1 MNRTLF
7 GTDGIRGLANVPP
20 MTADIATKVAMAAAR
35 QLQNGAHRHLVVI
48 GKDTRL
54 SGYLL
59 EPALTAG
66 FIAMGMD
73 VVMTGP
79 LPTPAVAKLVRS
91 MRADLGV
98 MISASH
104 NPYQDNGIKL
114 FGPDGFKLS
123 DATEAAIEADI
134 ARDLSAHYAA
144 PDRLGRARR
153 MEDGLGRYIENVKLS
168 FPRGLR
174 LDGLKIVID
183 CAHGAAYKAAPTV
196 LWELGAE
203 IVTLGTS
210 PNGLNIND
218 SCGATAPQAMQ
229 AAVREHGADIG
240 IALDG
245 DADRV
250 IMADETGQLID
261 GDQIL
266 ALLAGEWQ
274 QRGLLKGDGIVTT
287 VMSNLGLERCLAARG
302 LTLCRT
308 QVGDRYVVEHMRM
321 HGYNLG
327 GEQSGHIVLGDHGT
341 TGDGLA
347 AALQA
352 LAALVQSGKPASTV
366 FSQFTPVPQKLKN
379 IRGVAKS
386 ALARTDV
393 QAAIRSAEDEL
404 GTSGRVLVRASGT
417 EALIRIMVEA
427 EDMATLDRMI
437 ARIADSLQVQ
447 TDRLPATAAA
457 V

>member
-1 MNRTLF
+1 MTQKFF
-7 GTDGIRGLANVPP
+7 GTDGIRGTANTPP
-20 MTADIATKVAMAAAR
+20 MTVGTATQVAMAAAR
-35 QLQNGAHRHLVVI
+35 QFRNGNHRHLVVI

-54 SGYLL
+54 SGYML

-66 FIAMGMD
+66 FVAMGMD

-98 MISASH
+98 MVSASH

-123 DATEAAIEADI
+123 DEVEAAIEADML
-134 ARDLSAHYAA
+134 RDLSADYAS
-144 PDRLGRARR
+144 PDKLGRARR

-183 CAHGAAYKAAPTV
+183 CANGAAYKAAPTV

-203 IVTLGTS
+203 IIPIGTS
-210 PNGLNIND
+210 PNGININD
-218 SCGATAPQAMQ
+218 NCGTTHPRAMQ
-229 AAVREHGADIG
+229 TAVVANGADIG

-250 IMADETGQLID
+250 IMADEHGRVID

-266 ALLAGEWQ
+266 ALLAGDWNR
-274 QRGLLKGDGIVTT
+274 RGLLAGGGIAAT
-287 VMSNLGLERCLAARG
+287 VMSNLGLERCLAAQG
-302 LTLCRT
+302 LHLHRT
-308 QVGDRYVVEHMRM
+308 KVGDRYVVEAMRQ

-327 GEQSGHIVLGDHGT
+327 GEQSGHIVLGDHST

-352 LAALVQSGKPASTV
+352 LAALVTAGKPASQV
-366 FSQFTPVPQKLKN
+366 FHQFDPVPQKLKN
-379 IRGVAKS
+379 LRGVDRS
-386 ALARTDV
+386 ALQQADV
-393 QAAIRSAEDEL
+393 QETITAVEREL
-404 GTSGRVLVRASGT
+404 GQRGRVLVRPSGT
-417 EALIRIMVEA
+417 EALMRIMVEA
-427 EDMATLDRMI
+427 EDEKSLDNAI
-437 ARIADSLQVQ
+437 DRIAGAFLKTPV
-447 TDRLPATAAA
+447 AA
-457 V
+457 

>member
-1 MNRTLF
+1 MTRTLF
-7 GTDGIRGLANVPP
+7 GTDGIRGQANTPP
-20 MTADIATKVAMAAAR
+20 MTAEIATKVAMAAAR

-114 FGPDGFKLS
+114 FGADGFKLS

-134 ARDLSAHYAA
+134 ARDLSPLFAA

-153 MEDGLGRYIENVKLS
+153 MDDGLGRYIENVKLS
-168 FPRGLR
+168 FPRSLR
-174 LDGLKIVID
+174 LEGLKIVID

-203 IVTLGTS
+203 IIPIGAS
-210 PNGLNIND
+210 PNGLNINEG
-218 SCGATAPQAMQ
+218 CGATAPQAMQ

-250 IMADETGQLID
+250 ILADERGQVID

-266 ALLAGEWQ
+266 ALLASDWRERQ
-274 QRGLLKGDGIVTT
+274 LLKGAGIVTT
-287 VMSNLGLERCLAARG
+287 VMSNLGLERHLAAQG

-308 QVGDRYVVEHMRM
+308 QVGDRYVVEYMRK

-327 GEQSGHIVLGDHGT
+327 GEQSGHIILGDHGT

-352 LAALVQSGKPASTV
+352 LAALVQSGRPASAV
-366 FSQFTPVPQKLKN
+366 LNPFTPVPQKLKN
-379 IRGVAKS
+379 IRGVDKS
-386 ALARTDV
+386 ALSRPQV
-393 QAAIRSAEDEL
+393 KAAIDSAVAEL
-404 GTSGRVLVRASGT
+404 GTRGRVLVRPSGT

-427 EDMATLDRMI
+427 EDEVLLDRMI
-437 ARIADSLQVQ
+437 DRIADSLTRQP
-447 TDRLPATAAA
+447 LEAA
-457 V
+457 